1 MGTLQE
7 LIDSYSPDDWG
18 TGKPFERACK
28 WLLTHDPVYASQIA
42 RVWLWDD
49 WPDRW
54 GPDTGIDLVAETHEG
69 EFWAIQAK
77 AYAATNR
84 VTKADADS
92 FLSESNREW
101 TVGKAKQ
108 QFAFRL
114 LIATTDGAGPN
125 IRRVV
130 KGQEKPASL
139 VRRNDLE
146 AKALDWSSDVDGP
159 SPPPR
164 APQYPVVSDGVRSGS
179 VAHRVRHAF
188 TCA

>member
-1 MGTLQE
+1 MGTLDQ
-7 LIDSYSPDDWG
+7 LIATLPTDPKAKGDA
-18 TGKPFERACK
+18 FERICV
-28 WLLTHDPVYASQIA
+28 WLLKNDPLYASQID

-77 AYAATNR
+77 AYAPTTSI
-84 VTKADADS
+84 TKADVDS
-92 FLSESNREW
+92 FLSESNRR
-101 TVGKAKQ
+101 
-108 QFAFRL
+108 QFAYRL